1 MWGHADVGL
10 AFGVGEQAPHDQ
22 SLWRFFYATC
32 PLRAS
37 CPLKSLAQ
45 QQDAQQNAL
54 GDRYGDSRHYPQ
66 KYPLFNNVLREL
78 SGGGSDS
85 GAQLSLSIDAWSLVV
100 PSENA
105 NKASQAIVDM

>member
-22 SLWRFFYATC
+22 SLWRFFYASC
-32 PLRAS
+32 PLRTS

-54 GDRYGDSRHYPQ
+54 GDRYGDNHHSP
-66 KYPLFNNVLREL
+66 
-78 SGGGSDS
+78 
-85 GAQLSLSIDAWSLVV
+85 
-100 PSENA
+100 
-105 NKASQAIVDM
+105 

>member
-45 QQDAQQNAL
+45 RQDAQQNAL
-54 GDRYGDSRHYPQ
+54 GDRYGDSHHSPQ

-78 SGGGSDS
+78 NGGAEHTS
-85 GAQLSLSIDAWSLVV
+85 
-100 PSENA
+100 
-105 NKASQAIVDM
+105 SQTA